1 MPDSLPNWDLT
12 NLYDEKGNDAR
23 VDLKKVS
30 ARAEKLAAY
39 NGKLEAESA
48 ETLSEIIAEYQ
59 SISELLSRIISHADL
74 KFAADMSASANGQYA
89 QDMRIAGGARS
100 TPQPGRSGPGYVDA
114 YAHMDQRGYGRDQR
128 DYRDQRQPRAHDRY
142 DQRGMYDMITP
153 KMKPVRHGQPLQD
166 AYSRTPGAP
175 VSQYVSPLP
184 AQAHTAPRAY
194 HSGGR
199 REDKRRR

>member
-1 MPDSLPNWDLT
+1 MIRD
-12 NLYDEKGNDAR
+12 DEKERRNKGDRNRQQEAYYAR
-23 VDLKKVS
+23 PGQQRGGRGD
-30 ARAEKLAAY
+30 R
-39 NGKLEAESA
+39 
-48 ETLSEIIAEYQ
+48 
-59 SISELLSRIISHADL
+59 RDHRD
-74 KFAADMSASANGQYA
+74 QYA